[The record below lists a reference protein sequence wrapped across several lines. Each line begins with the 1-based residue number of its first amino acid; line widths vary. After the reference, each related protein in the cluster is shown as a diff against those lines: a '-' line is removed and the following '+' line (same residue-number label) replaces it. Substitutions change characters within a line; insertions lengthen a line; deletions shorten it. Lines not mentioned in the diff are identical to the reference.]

1 MPTGIRW
8 TRRSPPSG
16 RPFVPD
22 PVPDNQREDNMKAQ
36 AESSI
41 RRVVGDFWFAFR
53 LCRLPTGPGT
63 ADPLGPPP
71 RGVLAA
77 LRYAWRDARVVRPR
91 VREED
96 RVKYG

>member
-1 MPTGIRW
+1 MAFADLPERERLGAAQ
-8 TRRSPPSG
+8 
-16 RPFVPD
+16 FV
-22 PVPDNQREDNMKAQ
+22 R
-36 AESSI
+36 
-41 RRVVGDFWFAFR
+41 DFRFAFR

-71 RGVLAA
+71 RGFVAA

-91 VREED
+91 VREDD